1 MKNQENID
9 KFFAEKLQQYERQPR
24 AAAWEKLQT
33 RLEKQESKVIPL
45 WWKFASAAS
54 IALLLASGV
63 YWLNTSENT
72 VDDKFVSVERSNP
85 KVKTGKSFS
94 EVIKSSEEKE
104 SLASLQDNEKI
115 TVEIAAGKR
124 NEKVIVPKH
133 KKTKFEKAL
142 TNSNEEVILSK
153 NITLQPISKPSLET
167 NTIVLVVE
175 NTQKPIVKPEKE
187 TIVLNLIETQSEAVA
202 EATVL
207 DESANRKQ
215 SKFNKIW
222 QQLKRAKNGENVDWK
237 EVGFKPQKLLAR
249 ADAKIENALT
259 NGEETEK

>member
-54 IALLLASGV
+54 VALLLASGV
-63 YWLNTSENT
+63 YWLNTPENT
-72 VDDKFVSVERSNP
+72 MDDEYVSVEKSNP
-85 KVKTGKSFS
+85 KVKKNFA
-94 EVIKSSEEKE
+94 EVIKPSEEVQ
-104 SLASLQDNEKI
+104 SLASIQDNEKTRI
-115 TVEIAAGKR
+115 ETVSSKHKEKAIIHKR
-124 NEKVIVPKH
+124 TKLEKV
-133 KKTKFEKAL
+133 L
-142 TNSNEEVILSK
+142 TNSINEEVILSK
-153 NITLQPISKPSLET
+153 NITPQPISKPSLET

-175 NTQKPIVKPEKE
+175 NTQKPIIKPEKE

>member
-9 KFFAEKLQQYERQPR
+9 KFFAERLQQYERQPR
-24 AAAWEKLQT
+24 AATWEKLQT

-54 IALLLASGV
+54 VALLFASGV
-63 YWLNTSENT
+63 YWLNTPENT
-72 VDDKFVSVERSNP
+72 VDNKFASVENNKP
-85 KVKTGKSFS
+85 ILKTEKDIVD
-94 EVIKSSEEKE
+94 VIKPSEEKQNLANIE
-104 SLASLQDNEKI
+104 NRENIPLKTVSGKQNLKVLVSKKSKLEKSLNNEK
-115 TVEIAAGKR
+115 
-124 NEKVIVPKH
+124 
-133 KKTKFEKAL
+133 
-142 TNSNEEVILSK
+142 EEVFLSK
-153 NITLQPISKPSLET
+153 SITPQPISKPVLET

-175 NTQKPIVKPEKE
+175 NTQKPAVKPEKE
-187 TIVLNLIETQSEAVA
+187 TIVLNLVETQAEAVA
-202 EATVL
+202 ENTVL

>member
-54 IALLLASGV
+54 VALLLASGV
-63 YWLNTSENT
+63 YWLNTPRNA
-72 VDDKFVSVERSNP
+72 VDDRFASVENRNP
-85 KVKTGKSFS
+85 KVITEKDFV
-94 EVIKSSEEKE
+94 EEIKPSKEKQN
-104 SLASLQDNEKI
+104 LASIQDNERVRLE
-115 TVEIAAGKR
+115 TVASKQYENAIVSKR
-124 NEKVIVPKH
+124 IKLEK
-133 KKTKFEKAL
+133 EQ
-142 TNSNEEVILSK
+142 TNSNDEMILSK
-153 NITLQPISKPSLET
+153 NITPEPISKPVLES

-175 NTQKPIVKPEKE
+175 NTQKTTVKPEKE

>member
-9 KFFAEKLQQYERQPR
+9 KFFANKLQQYERQPR
-24 AAAWEKLQT
+24 AAAWGKLQT

-54 IALLLASGV
+54 VALLLASGV
-63 YWLNTSENT
+63 YWLNSSKGVAENSIASVKKT
-72 VDDKFVSVERSNP
+72 NSVMKKEKGFTDIIKPSAEKQHLASVENKKYIHLST
-85 KVKTGKSFS
+85 VS
-94 EVIKSSEEKE
+94 EKE
-104 SLASLQDNEKI
+104 HIKMLDAKNS
-115 TVEIAAGKR
+115 
-124 NEKVIVPKH
+124 
-133 KKTKFEKAL
+133 KFEKMI
-142 TNSNEEVILSK
+142 NSTIDEVILSK
-153 NITLQPISKPSLET
+153 NITPETISKPTLET

-175 NTQKPIVKPEKE
+175 QTQKVIEKPEKE
-187 TIVLNLIETQSEAVA
+187 TIVLNLVETQSDAVA

>member
-33 RLEKQESKVIPL
+33 RLEKQESKIIPL

-54 IALLLASGV
+54 VALLLVSGV

-72 VDDKFVSVERSNP
+72 VEDKFASVEKSNP
-85 KVKTGKSFS
+85 KVKKSFA
-94 EVIKSSEEKE
+94 EVTKPSEEVQ
-104 SLASLQDNEKI
+104 SLASIQDIEKLRI
-115 TVEIAAGKR
+115 ETVSSKH
-124 NEKVIVPKH
+124 NEKVIVPKR
-133 KKTKFEKAL
+133 TKLEKVL
-142 TNSNEEVILSK
+142 TNRNEEVILSK
-153 NITLQPISKPSLET
+153 NITPQPITKPTLET

-175 NTQKPIVKPEKE
+175 NIQKPTVKPEKE
-187 TIVLNLIETQSEAVA
+187 TIVLNLIETQSDAVA
-202 EATVL
+202 ETTAL
-207 DESANRKQ
+207 NEAGDRKQ

-237 EVGFKPQKLLAR
+237 EVGFKPQKLIAR